1 MEPGVAFARARRAR
15 APATCAPATCAPPR
29 TLSSRPLS
37 HATEAVG
44 DCRALIRGDVGRH
57 SDERLEVRRG
67 LLGRAAARRRA
78 ARPCGACAREGGAR
92 ACAQAEALSE
102 HHGCR
107 GRAAAR
113 ARFAL
118 RSASRLVGFGTGNQI
133 QIHSPCWHDRR
144 QTDRQL
150 ARAVTSGVA
159 RALQQCNTARADAG
173 ARHARRAPF
182 LGCA

>member
-133 QIHSPCWHDRR
+133 QIHCWPTDDRL
-144 QTDRQL
+144 TDATVGTSSDEWRR
-150 ARAVTSGVA
+150 ARAPTVQHSA
-159 RALQQCNTARADAG
+159 RGRRGRAT
-173 ARHARRAPF
+173 RAAHPF
-182 LGCA
+182 